1 MISCMDS
8 KGGCD
13 SYYNGLGFT
22 KEELIKAW
30 NNRHPEVSTHDIARA
45 MQGVDFDINELVML
59 KGKKYQVISMSAGM
73 KLAEA
78 IVKELNDPRT

>member
-1 MISCMDS
+1 MT
-8 KGGCD
+8 KR
-13 SYYNGLGFT
+13 
-22 KEELIKAW
+22 KEEIKQ
-30 NNRHPEVSTHDIARA
+30 VSIHDLATA